1 MAKKRKKGGAEPAK
15 DAKKAAAQPGKV
27 ESKSRI
33 GDKPPGDGKKGHE
46 SEHTVGQSKSGTER
60 PDSHTTERG
69 ESAMDGENKWVC
81 KITNI
86 EFFNIRT
93 G

>member
-1 MAKKRKKGGAEPAK
+1 MLCRIAKKRKKGGAEPPK
-15 DAKKAAAQPGKV
+15 DAKKAAAQAGKV

-33 GDKPPGDGKKGHE
+33 GDKPADGKKGHE

-69 ESAMDGENKWVC
+69 ESAMDGENK
-81 KITNI
+81 
-86 EFFNIRT
+86 
-93 G
+93 